1 VRPRLNSA
9 RDIYRLKRQVSLR
22 KALGGLDYTRCVE
35 YPVVLNRLQLDA
47 ATRVLEVG
55 ASKLFLAPYIAVR
68 HGVEVHATDQDPV
81 VSVQRKWLIALGH
94 RELLESGRFV
104 VARQDATA
112 LTYADEHFDRV
123 VCVSTI
129 EHIEAVE
136 QAAREIGR
144 VLRPGGIAGLTVP
157 FSNRSRRLYVNRSV
171 YGRPYDAAPQFY
183 EYVFDRASLHD
194 RVIQP
199 SGLKLRS
206 LTFFGEPGLKM
217 SRFAYK
223 PGIGH
228 AMSLIRWA
236 WPWTA
241 HWFLKPV
248 REGEITDGI
257 ENIAVLV
264 LAKPSRRGTH
274 PPPSDAQA

>member
-1 VRPRLNSA
+1 M
-9 RDIYRLKRQVSLR
+9 KRRVSLR
-22 KALGGLDYTRCVE
+22 KAVGGLDYTRCIE
-35 YPVVLNRLQLDA
+35 YPAVLDRLQLEA
-47 ATRVLEVG
+47 AARVLEVG

-81 VSVQRKWLIALGH
+81 VSLQRKWLSALG
-94 RELLESGRFV
+94 RRDLLESGRFV

-112 LTYADEHFDRV
+112 LTYADEYFDRV

-136 QAAREIGR
+136 RAAREIAR

-157 FSNRSRRLYVNRSV
+157 FSNRFRKVYVNHGV
-171 YGRPYDAAPQFY
+171 YGRPYDGTPQFY
-183 EYVFDRASLHD
+183 EYVFDRASLDD

-199 SGLKLRS
+199 SGLELRS

-217 SRFAYK
+217 SRFAYT

-228 AMSLIRWA
+228 ALSLIRWA

-248 REGEITDGI
+248 REEAIMDGTVS
-257 ENIAVLV
+257 IAVLV
-264 LAKPSRRGTH
+264 LGKSSGPGSH